1 LKKKLKMPLNISLFQ
16 QSKNSIY
23 ENQKDFDLILE
34 TYKHHGYKKVA
45 RSIQCIST

>member
-1 LKKKLKMPLNISLFQ
+1 MPLNISLFQ
-16 QSKNSIY
+16 QSKNSIW
-23 ENQKDFDLILE
+23 ENQKDEKDFDLILE